1 MFENISHHKIKS
13 GTERNFGLV
22 FAAVFLIISL
32 YPLWFGKNM
41 HFCAEDL
48 SKIVLKKG
56 CKMSLA
62 TIYNNL
68 HHLVDAGLLKKRQ
81 ISNNR
86 TYFDNNVT
94 DHFHIFDEE
103 NNMLIDI
110 PYSDVKFSKLPKLPK
125 NKKIKN
131 INLIINLENK

>member
-1 MFENISHHKIKS
+1 MATKIDHIKLLREYGLKPTSQRLFLFEILFS
-13 GTERNFGLV
+13 GQ
-22 FAAVFLIISL
+22 
-32 YPLWFGKNM
+32 NM

-48 SKIVLKKG
+48 SEVVSKKG

-68 HHLVDAGLLKKRQ
+68 HHLVEVGLLKKRQ

-103 NNMLIDI
+103 SNMLMDI

>member
-1 MFENISHHKIKS
+1 MTNKTNHLKLLRKYGLKPTCQRLLLSEILFS
-13 GTERNFGLV
+13 G
-22 FAAVFLIISL
+22 
-32 YPLWFGKNM
+32 KDM

-48 SKIVLKKG
+48 SKVILKKG
-56 CKMSLA
+56 FKMSLA

-68 HHLVDAGLLKKRQ
+68 HHLVGVGLLKKRQ
-81 ISNNR
+81 INNNR

-103 NNMLIDI
+103 NNTLIDI
-110 PYSDVKFSKLPKLPK
+110 PYSSVKFSKFPKLPK

-131 INLIINLENK
+131 ISLVINLENK